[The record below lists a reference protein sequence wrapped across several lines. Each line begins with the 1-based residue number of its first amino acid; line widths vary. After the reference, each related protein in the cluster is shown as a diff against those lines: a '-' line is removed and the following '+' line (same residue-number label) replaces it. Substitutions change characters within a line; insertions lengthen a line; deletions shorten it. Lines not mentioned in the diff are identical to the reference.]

1 MNMREQLARALLAE
15 MQRQFPTITSSSEDG
30 RVLEFL
36 PCVDAILDAM
46 CDVSDEVLL
55 AGYIARFGKVEEGVE
70 VVVIGVRYEWQTMI
84 DAIKAGK

>member
-1 MNMREQLARALLAE
+1 MNMREKMTRALLAE

-30 RVLEFL
+30 KVLEFL

-46 CDVSDEVLL
+46 REPS
-55 AGYIARFGKVEEGVE
+55 EGVLNE
-70 VVVIGVRYEWQTMI
+70 TYHSDIFDMDSWKPKEIWQAMI

>member
-46 CDVSDEVLL
+46 RKPENEDILQPIYLASYAASEYGNDDSLETWQDV
-55 AGYIARFGKVEEGVE
+55 
-70 VVVIGVRYEWQTMI
+70 I
-84 DAIKAGK
+84 DAIQAGK